1 MVFQFFQKLGKSFM
15 LPIAVL
21 PAAGI
26 ILAIGREDIFNIPF
40 IHAAGNAIFANLALI
55 FAMGVAIGIS
65 KDGNGAAALS
75 GAISYFILSAG
86 TTSINSTNNMGVL
99 GGILCGL
106 LAGYVYNKFKD
117 TKLPEYLGFFSGRR
131 LVPIMTALFTILL
144 AAVFGYVWPPIQ
156 SVINDL
162 GEWILSLGA
171 TGAGLFG
178 FFNRLLI
185 PLGLHHV
192 LNNLFWFQ
200 FGEFSGATGDLARFF
215 KGDPSAGVFMTGF
228 FPVMMFG
235 LPAACLA
242 MVVTAKPE
250 KRKATAGL
258 MIGMALTS
266 FITGIT
272 EPIEFSFMFLSP
284 LLYGVH
290 AILTGL
296 SLFIVNTLG
305 IHSGFAFSAGAI
317 DYVLSFGIA
326 QKPILLLVVG
336 IIYGVV
342 YFVVFY
348 FLIKLLKLKTPG
360 REDDDMEDI
369 AADDAVTAGG
379 ASVLVEGLGGKDNIT
394 TIDHCATRLRL
405 TVEDTNLLNEATL
418 KKAGAKGVLTS
429 GKTSVQII
437 IGTNVEFVADDLRKE
452 VDRD

>member
-26 ILAIGREDIFNIPF
+26 ILAIGREDVFNIPF

-369 AADDAVTAGG
+369 AADDTVTAGG
-379 ASVLVEGLGGKDNIT
+379 ASMLVEGLGGKDNIT

-405 TVEDTNLLNEATL
+405 TVEDTNLLNEDTL

-429 GKTSVQII
+429 GKTTVQII

>member
-1 MVFQFFQKLGKSFM
+1 MFQFFQKLGKSFM

-26 ILAIGREDIFNIPF
+26 ILAIGREDVFNIPF
-40 IHAAGNAIFANLALI
+40 IYAAGNAIFANLALI

-86 TTSINSTNNMGVL
+86 TTSIHSTNNMGVL

-106 LAGYVYNKFKD
+106 LAGFVYNRFKD
-117 TKLPEYLGFFSGRR
+117 TKLTEYLGFFSGRR
-131 LVPIMTALFTILL
+131 LVPIVTALFTILM
-144 AAVFGYVWPPIQ
+144 AAIFGYVWPPIQ

-200 FGEFSGATGDLARFF
+200 FGEFNGATGDLARFF

-266 FITGIT
+266 LITGIT
-272 EPIEFSFMFLSP
+272 EPIEFSFMILSP

-296 SLFIVNTLG
+296 SLYIVNTIG

-317 DYVLSFGIA
+317 DYILSFGIA
-326 QKPILLLVVG
+326 QRPIMLLVVG
-336 IIYGVV
+336 VV
-342 YFVVFY
+342 YGAIYFIVFY
-348 FLIKLLKLKTPG
+348 LLIKWLNLKTPG
-360 REDDDMEDI
+360 REDDDIVDVPGNE
-369 AADDAVTAGG
+369 AASAG
-379 ASVLVEGLGGKDNIT
+379 ASTLLEGLGGRDNIH

-405 TVEDTNLLNEATL
+405 TVADTALIDEGII
-418 KKAGAKGVLTS
+418 KKAGAKGILTS

-437 IGTNVEFVADDLRKE
+437 IGTNVEFVADDLRKQ
-452 VDRD
+452 VDQD

>member
-1 MVFQFFQKLGKSFM
+1 M

-26 ILAIGREDIFNIPF
+26 ILAIGREDVFNIPF

-200 FGEFSGATGDLARFF
+200 FGEFNGATGDLARFF

-242 MVVTAKPE
+242 MIVTAKPE

-336 IIYGVV
+336 VIYGVI

-360 REDDDMEDI
+360 REDDDIEDI
-369 AADDAVTAGG
+369 PGGDTHTAG
-379 ASVLVEGLGGKDNIT
+379 ASMLVEGLGGKDNIT

-405 TVEDTNLLNEATL
+405 TVEDTNLLNEGTL

-429 GKTSVQII
+429 GETSVQII

>member
-26 ILAIGREDIFNIPF
+26 ILAIGREDVFNIPF

-369 AADDAVTAGG
+369 TADDAVTAGG

>member
-26 ILAIGREDIFNIPF
+26 ILAIGREDVFNIPF
-40 IHAAGNAIFANLALI
+40 IYEAGNAIFANLALI

-200 FGEFSGATGDLARFF
+200 FGEFNGVTGDLARFF

-369 AADDAVTAGG
+369 AADDAVTTGG
-379 ASVLVEGLGGKDNIT
+379 ASMLVEGLGGKDNIT

-405 TVEDTNLLNEATL
+405 TVEDTNLLNEGKL

>member
-26 ILAIGREDIFNIPF
+26 ILAIGREDVFNIPF

>member
-26 ILAIGREDIFNIPF
+26 ILAIGREDVFNIPF

-336 IIYGVV
+336 VIYGVI

-360 REDDDMEDI
+360 REDDDIEDI
-369 AADDAVTAGG
+369 SGDDTHTAG
-379 ASVLVEGLGGKDNIT
+379 ASMLVEGLGGKGNIT

-405 TVEDTNLLNEATL
+405 TVEDTNLLNEGTL
-418 KKAGAKGVLTS
+418 KKAGAKGILMS

-452 VDRD
+452 VARD

>member
-26 ILAIGREDIFNIPF
+26 ILAIGREDVFNIPF
-40 IHAAGNAIFANLALI
+40 IYEAGNAIFANLALI

-326 QKPILLLVVG
+326 QKPILLLAVG

-369 AADDAVTAGG
+369 AADDAVTTGG
-379 ASVLVEGLGGKDNIT
+379 ASMLVEGLGGKDNIT

-405 TVEDTNLLNEATL
+405 TVEDTNLLNEGTL

>member
-26 ILAIGREDIFNIPF
+26 ILAIGREDVFNIPF

-429 GKTSVQII
+429 GKTSIQII

>member
-26 ILAIGREDIFNIPF
+26 ILAIGREDVFNIPF

-360 REDDDMEDI
+360 REDDDIEDI

>member
-1 MVFQFFQKLGKSFM
+1 MVFQFLQKLGKSFM

-26 ILAIGREDIFNIPF
+26 ILAIGRKDVFDIPF
-40 IHAAGNAIFANLALI
+40 IHAAGNSIFENLALI
-55 FAMGVAIGIS
+55 FAMGIAIGIA

-75 GAISYFILSAG
+75 GAIAYFILSAG
-86 TTSINSTNNMGVL
+86 TTSINSTNNMGIF

-106 LAGYVYNKFKD
+106 LAGYVYNRFKD
-117 TKLPEYLGFFSGRR
+117 KKLPEYLGFFSGRR

-144 AAVFGYVWPPIQ
+144 AAIFGFVWPPIQ
-156 SVINDL
+156 SGINGL

-290 AILTGL
+290 AVLTGL
-296 SLFIVNTLG
+296 SLFIVNIIG
-305 IHSGFAFSAGAI
+305 IHSGFTFSAGAI
-317 DYVLSFGIA
+317 DYILSFGIA
-326 QKPILLLVVG
+326 QKPLMLLGVGVLYGIL
-336 IIYGVV
+336 

-348 FLIKLLKLKTPG
+348 SLIKLLKLKTPG
-360 REDDDMEDI
+360 REDDEIEDI
-369 AADDAVTAGG
+369 AADDTKTEG
-379 ASVLVEGLGGKDNIT
+379 ASILLEGLGGKENIT

-405 TVEDTNLLNEATL
+405 TVEDTQLLNESTL

-429 GKTSVQII
+429 GKNSVQII

>member
-26 ILAIGREDIFNIPF
+26 ILAIGREDVFNIPF
-40 IHAAGNAIFANLALI
+40 IYEAGNAIFANLALI

-369 AADDAVTAGG
+369 AADDAVTTGG
-379 ASVLVEGLGGKDNIT
+379 ASMLVEGLGGKDNIT

-405 TVEDTNLLNEATL
+405 TVEDTNLLNEVTL

>member
-1 MVFQFFQKLGKSFM
+1 M

-26 ILAIGREDIFNIPF
+26 ILAIGREDVFNIPF

-379 ASVLVEGLGGKDNIT
+379 ASMLVEGLGGKDNIT

>member
-1 MVFQFFQKLGKSFM
+1 MFQFFQKLGKSFM

-26 ILAIGREDIFNIPF
+26 ILAIGREDVFDLPF
-40 IHAAGNAIFANLALI
+40 VHAAGNAIFANLALI
-55 FAMGVAIGIS
+55 FAMGVAIGIA

-75 GAISYFILSAG
+75 GAIAYFILSAG

-117 TKLPEYLGFFSGRR
+117 TKMPEYLGFFSGRR
-131 LVPIMTALFTILL
+131 LVPIITALLSIIL
-144 AAVFGYVWPPIQ
+144 AAIFGYVWPPIQ
-156 SVINDL
+156 GIINEL

-200 FGEFSGATGDLARFF
+200 FGDFNGASGDLARFF

-242 MVVTAKPE
+242 MIVTAKPE

-284 LLYGVH
+284 LLYVVH

-296 SLFIVNTLG
+296 SLFIVNVLD

-336 IIYGVV
+336 LMYGVI
-342 YFVVFY
+342 YFAVFY

-360 REDDDMEDI
+360 REDDDLLADVEED
-369 AADDAVTAGG
+369 DDDNKQGTHP
-379 ASVLVEGLGGKDNIT
+379 LLEGLGGKANVT

-405 TVEDTNLLNEATL
+405 TVEDTSVIDEAKL

-429 GKTSVQII
+429 GKTAVQII
-437 IGTNVEFVADDLRKE
+437 IGTNVEFVADDLRKQVE
-452 VDRD
+452 E

>member
-26 ILAIGREDIFNIPF
+26 ILAIGREDVFNIPF

-200 FGEFSGATGDLARFF
+200 FGEFNGATGDLARFF

-242 MVVTAKPE
+242 MIVTAKPE

-336 IIYGVV
+336 VIYGVI

-360 REDDDMEDI
+360 REDDDIEDI
-369 AADDAVTAGG
+369 PGGDTHTAG
-379 ASVLVEGLGGKDNIT
+379 ASMLVEGLGGKDNIT

-405 TVEDTNLLNEATL
+405 TVEDTNLLNEGTL

-429 GKTSVQII
+429 GETSVQII

>member
-26 ILAIGREDIFNIPF
+26 ILAIGREDVFNIPF

-405 TVEDTNLLNEATL
+405 TVEDTNLLNEDTL

>member
-26 ILAIGREDIFNIPF
+26 ILAIGREDVFNIPF
-40 IHAAGNAIFANLALI
+40 IYEAGNAIFANLALI

-200 FGEFSGATGDLARFF
+200 FGEFNGVTGDLARFF

-379 ASVLVEGLGGKDNIT
+379 ASMLVEGLGGKDNIT

-405 TVEDTNLLNEATL
+405 TVEDTNLLNEGTL

>member
-1 MVFQFFQKLGKSFM
+1 M

-26 ILAIGREDIFNIPF
+26 ILAIGREDVFNIPF

-369 AADDAVTAGG
+369 AADDTVTAGG
-379 ASVLVEGLGGKDNIT
+379 ASMLVEGLGGKDNIT

-405 TVEDTNLLNEATL
+405 TVEDTNLLNEDTL

-429 GKTSVQII
+429 GKTTVQII

>member
-26 ILAIGREDIFNIPF
+26 ILAIGREDVFNIPF

-336 IIYGVV
+336 IIYGVI

-360 REDDDMEDI
+360 REDDDIEDI
-369 AADDAVTAGG
+369 SGDDTHTAG
-379 ASVLVEGLGGKDNIT
+379 ASMLVEGLGGKDNIT

-405 TVEDTNLLNEATL
+405 TVDDTNLLNEGTL
-418 KKAGAKGVLTS
+418 KKAGAKGVLMS

-452 VDRD
+452 IDRD

>member
-1 MVFQFFQKLGKSFM
+1 M

-26 ILAIGREDIFNIPF
+26 ILAIGREDVFNIPF

-336 IIYGVV
+336 VIYGVI

-360 REDDDMEDI
+360 REDDDIEDI
-369 AADDAVTAGG
+369 PGGDTHTAG
-379 ASVLVEGLGGKDNIT
+379 ASMLVEGLGGKDNIT

-405 TVEDTNLLNEATL
+405 TVEDTNLLNEGTL

-429 GKTSVQII
+429 GETSVQII

>member
-26 ILAIGREDIFNIPF
+26 ILAIGREDVFNIPF

-379 ASVLVEGLGGKDNIT
+379 ASMLVEGLGGKDNIT

>member
-26 ILAIGREDIFNIPF
+26 ILAIGREDVFNIPF

-86 TTSINSTNNMGVL
+86 TTSIHSTNNMGVL

-106 LAGYVYNKFKD
+106 LAGYVYNRFKD

-131 LVPIMTALFTILL
+131 LVPIVTALFTIIL

-156 SVINDL
+156 NVINDL

-200 FGEFSGATGDLARFF
+200 FGEFNGATGDLARFF

-250 KRKATAGL
+250 RRKATAGL

-326 QKPILLLVVG
+326 QKPIILLVVG
-336 IIYGVV
+336 IIYGVI

-360 REDDDMEDI
+360 REEDDIEDI
-369 AADDAVTAGG
+369 SADAEASTG
-379 ASVLVEGLGGKDNIT
+379 ASILLEGLGGKDNIT
-394 TIDHCATRLRL
+394 SIDHCATRLRL
-405 TVEDTNLLNEATL
+405 TVEDTHFINEGTL
-418 KKAGAKGVLTS
+418 KKAGAKGVLIS
-429 GKTSVQII
+429 GKTSAQII
-437 IGTNVEFVADDLRKE
+437 VGTNVEFVADDLRKE

>member
-26 ILAIGREDIFNIPF
+26 ILAIGREDVFNIPF

-55 FAMGVAIGIS
+55 FAMGVAIGMS

-86 TTSINSTNNMGVL
+86 TTTINSTNNMGVL

-106 LAGYVYNKFKD
+106 LAGYVYNQFKD

-131 LVPIMTALFTILL
+131 LVPIVTAFFTILL
-144 AAVFGYVWPPIQ
+144 AAVFGFVWPPVQ

-200 FGEFSGATGDLARFF
+200 FGEFNGATGDLARFF

-242 MVVTAKPE
+242 MIVTAKPD

-290 AILTGL
+290 AILTGF
-296 SLFIVNTLG
+296 SLFIVNTIG

-317 DYVLSFGIA
+317 DYILSFGIA
-326 QKPILLLVVG
+326 QKPIMLLVVG
-336 IIYGVV
+336 VIYGAI

-348 FLIKLLKLKTPG
+348 FLIKLLNLKTPG
-360 REDDDMEDI
+360 REDDDI
-369 AADDAVTAGG
+369 ADLAEKNATNTGE
-379 ASVLVEGLGGKDNIT
+379 STLLEGLGGKGNIT

-405 TVEDTNLLNEATL
+405 TVEDTNLINEATL

-429 GKTSVQII
+429 GKTAVQII
-437 IGTNVEFVADDLRKE
+437 IGTNVEFVADDLRQQVE
-452 VDRD
+452 QE

>member
-26 ILAIGREDIFNIPF
+26 ILAIGREDVFNIPF
-40 IHAAGNAIFANLALI
+40 IYEAGNAIFANLALI

-200 FGEFSGATGDLARFF
+200 FGEFNGVTGDLARFF

-369 AADDAVTAGG
+369 AADDVVTAGG
-379 ASVLVEGLGGKDNIT
+379 ASMLVEGLGGKDNIT

-405 TVEDTNLLNEATL
+405 TVEDTNLLNEGAL

>member
-26 ILAIGREDIFNIPF
+26 ILAIGREDVFNIPF
-40 IHAAGNAIFANLALI
+40 IYEAGNAIFANLALI

-131 LVPIMTALFTILL
+131 LVPILTALFTILL

-200 FGEFSGATGDLARFF
+200 FGEFNGVTGDLARFF

-369 AADDAVTAGG
+369 AADDAVTTGG
-379 ASVLVEGLGGKDNIT
+379 ASMLVEGLGGKDNIT

-405 TVEDTNLLNEATL
+405 TVEDTNLLNEGKL

>member
-1 MVFQFFQKLGKSFM
+1 M

-26 ILAIGREDIFNIPF
+26 ILAIGREDVFNIPF

-336 IIYGVV
+336 IIYGVI

-360 REDDDMEDI
+360 REDDDIEDI
-369 AADDAVTAGG
+369 SGDDTHTAG
-379 ASVLVEGLGGKDNIT
+379 ASMLVEGLGGKDNIT

-405 TVEDTNLLNEATL
+405 TVDDTNLLNEGTL
-418 KKAGAKGVLTS
+418 KKAGAKGVLMS

-452 VDRD
+452 IDRD

>member
-26 ILAIGREDIFNIPF
+26 ILAIGREDVFNIPF

-369 AADDAVTAGG
+369 AADDAVTTGG
-379 ASVLVEGLGGKDNIT
+379 ASMLVEGLGGKANIT

-405 TVEDTNLLNEATL
+405 TVEDTNLLNEGKL

>member
-26 ILAIGREDIFNIPF
+26 ILAIGREDVFNIPF

-336 IIYGVV
+336 VIYGVI

-360 REDDDMEDI
+360 REDDDIEDI
-369 AADDAVTAGG
+369 PGGDTHTAG
-379 ASVLVEGLGGKDNIT
+379 ASMLVEGLGGKDNIT

-405 TVEDTNLLNEATL
+405 TVEDTNLLNEGTL

-429 GKTSVQII
+429 GETSVQII

>member
-1 MVFQFFQKLGKSFM
+1 M
-15 LPIAVL
+15 
-21 PAAGI
+21 
-26 ILAIGREDIFNIPF
+26 
-40 IHAAGNAIFANLALI
+40 
-55 FAMGVAIGIS
+55 
-65 KDGNGAAALS
+65 
-75 GAISYFILSAG
+75 
-86 TTSINSTNNMGVL
+86 
-99 GGILCGL
+99 
-106 LAGYVYNKFKD
+106 
-117 TKLPEYLGFFSGRR
+117 
-131 LVPIMTALFTILL
+131 
-144 AAVFGYVWPPIQ
+144 
-156 SVINDL
+156 INDL

-336 IIYGVV
+336 VIYGVI

-360 REDDDMEDI
+360 REDDDIEDI
-369 AADDAVTAGG
+369 PGDDTHTAG
-379 ASVLVEGLGGKDNIT
+379 ASMLVEGLGGKDNIT
-394 TIDHCATRLRL
+394 TIAHCATRLRL
-405 TVEDTNLLNEATL
+405 TVEDTNLLNEGTL
-418 KKAGAKGVLTS
+418 KKQVPKGY
-429 GKTSVQII
+429 
-437 IGTNVEFVADDLRKE
+437 
-452 VDRD
+452 

>member
-1 MVFQFFQKLGKSFM
+1 M

-26 ILAIGREDIFNIPF
+26 ILAIGREDVFNIPF
-40 IHAAGNAIFANLALI
+40 IHAAGNTIFANLALI

>member
-1 MVFQFFQKLGKSFM
+1 M

-26 ILAIGREDIFNIPF
+26 ILAIGREDVFNIPF
-40 IHAAGNAIFANLALI
+40 IYEAGNAIFANLALI

-369 AADDAVTAGG
+369 AADGAVTARG
-379 ASVLVEGLGGKDNIT
+379 ASMLVEGLGGKDNIT

-405 TVEDTNLLNEATL
+405 TVEDTNLLNENTL

-429 GKTSVQII
+429 GNTSVQII